1 MSVITEA
8 DPGEFIL
15 SDVQI
20 FEELLSGGGRKGERV
35 RKTPPSS
42 TLIPTLP
49 ASPTSF
55 FCTQA

>member
-1 MSVITEA
+1 MFVITEA
-8 DPGEFIL
+8 YPGEFIL
-15 SDVQI
+15 SDVQV
-20 FEELLSGGGRKGERV
+20 FEELLSGGGRKGDRV

-42 TLIPTLP
+42 ILIPTLP